1 MKKGKLALV
10 ILSLAMML
18 SLCSCSKAAL
28 MWEKATDEAPGY
40 TTERPDPT
48 AEESDESDF
57 TVSEVIDDNE
67 FLMPN
72 LVGMSWEE
80 ANRKYSEYI
89 KLKAEQEWSD
99 IAQGQI
105 IDQEY
110 PEGRKVRVGAEVTVK
125 VSRGI
130 RRVEIQDL
138 ENLSVDMAEKKLEKD
153 GFVVKKT
160 YLESDDVPKDMVI
173 RTEPAAHEM
182 ADQGSTVVLVVS
194 LGPKD
199 TQVVVPKFVTLPL
212 SVAIQRADE
221 YHLKY
226 QVEYKGS
233 DEYDED
239 VVMEQSVEPYTK
251 ADRDTEIILTVSK
264 GSSARMTKSL
274 KYTLPKKAEG
284 EFLFK
289 YYVDGVWDENA
300 DILTDVGLAS
310 SKSMKYDVEGM
321 RGETKKVT
329 IKVTSVETGKTGIYM
344 DITVTFPEDDG
355 KPLVEDEVNS
365 SIFTELTE

>member
-1 MKKGKLALV
+1 MKKGKPALV
-10 ILSLAMML
+10 VLSLAMML

-48 AEESDESDF
+48 AEASDESEF

-99 IAQGQI
+99 IAEGQI
-105 IDQEY
+105 FDQEFV
-110 PEGRKVRVGAEVTVK
+110 EGRKVRVGTEVTVK
-125 VSRGI
+125 VSKGI

-138 ENLSVDMAEKKLEKD
+138 ENLSVDIAQTKLEKD
-153 GFVVKKT
+153 GFVVRKS
-160 YLESDDVPKDMVI
+160 YVESDDVPKDMVI

-194 LGPKD
+194 LGAD
-199 TQVVVPKFVTLPL
+199 GTQVEVPWFIGMSL
-212 SVAIQRADE
+212 SDAIQSADE
-221 YHLKY
+221 CNLRYV
-226 QVEYKGS
+226 VESRYS
-233 DEYDED
+233 DEYAEG

-251 ADRDTEIILTVSK
+251 VDCDAEIILTVSK

-274 KYTLPKKAEG
+274 KYTLPKKAQG

-289 YYVDGVWDENA
+289 YYVDGVWDDNA
-300 DILTDVGLAS
+300 DVLIDIGLAS
-310 SKSMKYDVEGM
+310 NKSMKYDVEGM

-329 IKVTSVETGKTGIYM
+329 IRVTSVETGKTGTYM
-344 DITVTFPEDDG
+344 EITVTFPEDDG
-355 KPLVEDEVNS
+355 NPIAEEEFNS